1 MPPPERDDITV
12 RSVVREE
19 RPAQTVSVRILF
31 EAERGPVSLPAILI
45 GSAPLAVGR
54 TATEHG
60 IVVRDP
66 RASRR
71 HCVFSRSKAG
81 HLRLED
87 TSSNG
92 TFVNGRRIREIVDL
106 EDGDLVRVGDSF
118 LLVRHAEVSIGDA
131 EVPAIMGRHPAMRTL
146 RRTIASVAPTDAK
159 VLIVGESGTGKELV
173 ARAIH
178 ERSGRKGPFVAV
190 NCGAIA
196 ESLAESQ
203 LFGHAAGAFTG
214 AQGAHE
220 GFLRAAD
227 GGTLFLDEIGELSM
241 VLQPKLLRALEE
253 HKVVPVG
260 RTEPVDVDVRLVAA
274 TNRDLLND
282 VDAGR
287 FRGDLYARVAGYV
300 IHTVPLRERR
310 EDVLPLL
317 ERFLEPGAPPPAP
330 DLAEA
335 LLLHSFRFNVRE
347 LKELATQLRIDG
359 ADRSELPLSLIQ
371 RRLDPSAS
379 STRVTARLPT
389 VPPREGPP
397 KEELPPPTRELVDAL
412 MREHRANISQV
423 ARALGRSRRQV
434 YRYLELWDLSLDD
447 YK

>member
-1 MPPPERDDITV
+1 M
-12 RSVVREE
+12 
-19 RPAQTVSVRILF
+19 
-31 EAERGPVSLPAILI
+31 
-45 GSAPLAVGR
+45 
-54 TATEHG
+54 
-60 IVVRDP
+60 
-66 RASRR
+66 RA
-71 HCVFSRSKAG
+71 
-81 HLRLED
+81 
-87 TSSNG
+87 
-92 TFVNGRRIREIVDL
+92 
-106 EDGDLVRVGDSF
+106 
-118 LLVRHAEVSIGDA
+118 
-131 EVPAIMGRHPAMRTL
+131 L
-146 RRTIASVAPTDAK
+146 RRTITSVAPTDAK

-178 ERSGRKGPFVAV
+178 ERSGRQGPFVAV
-190 NCGAIA
+190 NCGAIP

-214 AQGAHE
+214 AQGAHA

-253 HKVVPVG
+253 RKVVPVG

-282 VDAGR
+282 IDAGR

-317 ERFLEPGAPPPAP
+317 ERFLEAGAPPPSP

-335 LLLHSFRFNVRE
+335 LLLHPFRFNVRE

-359 ADRSELPLSLIQ
+359 AELSELPLSLIQ
-371 RRLDPSAS
+371 RRLEPSTSSAS
-379 STRVTARLPT
+379 ARVTARLPT
-389 VPPREGPP
+389 VPSQEAPP
-397 KEELPPPTRELVDAL
+397 KETLPAPTRELLDAL

-434 YRYLELWDLSLDD
+434 YRYLELWDLPLDD